1 VTSEPAGLGGPPFF
15 DVVFAQRAH
24 REFADT
30 PVDDATVELVL
41 RAATHAPSAENK
53 QPWEF
58 VVVRDAERQAV
69 IHDLTEDAWN
79 AGGRAFS
86 EERLPPELL
95 KEVDA
100 GIAGG
105 GYRTAPVLV
114 VVCADLER
122 GLRATVGSS
131 IFPCVQNLLLA
142 ASALGLGSALTTL
155 GAAAGA
161 PLAELLGLPAHV
173 VPQAIV
179 PLGHPARVLGPPRRE
194 DVGAHTHRERYGTSW

>member
-1 VTSEPAGLGGPPFF
+1 MTDDAETSEARFF

-30 PVDDATVELVL
+30 PVDDATVELIL
-41 RAATHAPSAENK
+41 RAGTHAPSAENK

-58 VVVRDAERQAV
+58 VVVRDAAARAT
-69 IHDLTEDAWN
+69 IHDLTEAAWN
-79 AGGRAFS
+79 AAGRAFS
-86 EERLPPELL
+86 ETRLAAELL
-95 KEVDA
+95 KEVDE

-114 VVCADLER
+114 VVCADFTR
-122 GLRATVGSS
+122 GLPATAGSS

-142 ASALGLGSALTTL
+142 AGALGLGSALTTL
-155 GAAAGA
+155 GASAGSA
-161 PLAELLGLPAHV
+161 LADLLGLPEHV

-179 PLGHPARVLGPPRRE
+179 PLGYPVRALGPPRRAPVT
-194 DVGAHTHRERYGTSW
+194 DRAHRDRYGSPW

>member
-1 VTSEPAGLGGPPFF
+1 MSPPDGPDFF
-15 DVVFAQRAH
+15 SVVLRQRAH
-24 REFADT
+24 REFTAT
-30 PVDDATVELVL
+30 PVDDATVETVL

-58 VVVRDAERQAV
+58 VVVRDPAV
-69 IHDLTEDAWN
+69 QSEIHDLTEAAWN
-79 AGGRAFS
+79 ANGRAFS
-86 EERLPPELL
+86 ETRLTPELL
-95 KEVDA
+95 KEVDE

-122 GLRATVGSS
+122 GLPATVGSS

-142 ASALGLGSALTTL
+142 AGALGLGSALTTL

-161 PLAELLGLPAHV
+161 PLAALLGLPDHV

-179 PLGHPARVLGPPRRE
+179 PLGHPVRPLGPPRRE
-194 DVGAHTHRERYGTSW
+194 PVAEHTHRDRYGTAW